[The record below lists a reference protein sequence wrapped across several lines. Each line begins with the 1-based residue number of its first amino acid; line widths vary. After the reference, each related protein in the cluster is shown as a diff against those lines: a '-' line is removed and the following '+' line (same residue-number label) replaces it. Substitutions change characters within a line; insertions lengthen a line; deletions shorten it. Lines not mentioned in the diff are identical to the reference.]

1 METVF
6 LSEIINTGKDIKE
19 TIEYMAITS
28 APGLDG
34 ITASIYEKNE
44 DHCVYKVTGRYY
56 SMNCYTSL

>member
-6 LSEIINTGKDIKE
+6 LSEIINTDKDIKE

-34 ITASIYEKNE
+34 ITASIYEKMKINVSIRLPE
-44 DHCVYKVTGRYY
+44 DTTR
-56 SMNCYTSL
+56 